1 MGPQETP
8 RSTLTKENAPAGG
21 ISPGTTVL
29 AVRRESAPCS
39 AGSQCTSSATRSLT
53 WAALVFA
60 TTSSHSQEKATPAS
74 PTTPILIVPGATR
87 TVGNASKTQSL
98 ALTQRREVDAKQG
111 RTRSTAP
118 PSKGI
123 ASTSATVTP
132 MLLARRRLM
141 LASLDSIGSANV
153 TRDILATESNVWTA
167 TAHSAPC
174 QASKLRLPS
183 L

>member
-8 RSTLTKENAPAGG
+8 RSTLTKENALAGG

-60 TTSSHSQEKATPAS
+60 TTSSLSQEKATPAS
-74 PTTPILIVPGATR
+74 PITPTLIVPGATR
-87 TVGNASKTQSL
+87 MVGSVSKTLSL
-98 ALTQRREVDAKQG
+98 AQTQRREVAAKQG

-123 ASTSATVTP
+123 ASTSATATP
-132 MLLARRRLM
+132 MQLARRRQM
-141 LASLDSIGSANV
+141 LANLDNIGSANV
-153 TRDILATESNVWTA
+153 TRDIQATESNAWTA
-167 TAHSAPC
+167 MAHSAPC
-174 QASKLRLPS
+174 QANKLR
-183 L
+183 